1 MRNLDIVNM
10 KNSIKGRKSKI
21 LKLFLCFLLLGVSY
35 SFANNNNYS
44 QLKTLSVNVN
54 NKTLREVFQTIEKT
68 SQFVFF
74 YLDDAINLDRKV
86 SIDSKDKKI
95 DEILTELFEGTSC
108 TYRISDRQVFISGKS
123 AAVSAAQQQN
133 ARKITGRVTDTKG
146 EPSHNV
152 PLFNFCLNSRYPN
165 SAKRSSHSFSRR
177 AVYTSSVPS
186 TLVR

>member
-74 YLDDAINLDRKV
+74 YLDDAINLIV
-86 SIDSKDKKI
+86 
-95 DEILTELFEGTSC
+95 
-108 TYRISDRQVFISGKS
+108 
-123 AAVSAAQQQN
+123 
-133 ARKITGRVTDTKG
+133 
-146 EPSHNV
+146 
-152 PLFNFCLNSRYPN
+152 RYPLI
-165 SAKRSSHSFSRR
+165 AKTRR
-177 AVYTSSVPS
+177 
-186 TLVR
+186 

>member
-95 DEILTELFEGTSC
+95 DEILT
-108 TYRISDRQVFISGKS
+108 
-123 AAVSAAQQQN
+123 
-133 ARKITGRVTDTKG
+133 
-146 EPSHNV
+146 
-152 PLFNFCLNSRYPN
+152 
-165 SAKRSSHSFSRR
+165 
-177 AVYTSSVPS
+177 
-186 TLVR
+186 

>member
-1 MRNLDIVNM
+1 M

-108 TYRISDRQVFISGKS
+108 TYRKATCR
-123 AAVSAAQQQN
+123 
-133 ARKITGRVTDTKG
+133 
-146 EPSHNV
+146 
-152 PLFNFCLNSRYPN
+152 FCRATTECSKNH
-165 SAKRSSHSFSRR
+165 RSCNGHQRR
-177 AVYTSSVPS
+177 ATYWCECYCGWRYQWFNNQYGWVI
-186 TLVR
+186 

>member
-1 MRNLDIVNM
+1 M
-10 KNSIKGRKSKI
+10 
-21 LKLFLCFLLLGVSY
+21 LLTLGVSY

-133 ARKITGRVTDTKG
+133 ARKSQV
-146 EPSHNV
+146 V
-152 PLFNFCLNSRYPN
+152 
-165 SAKRSSHSFSRR
+165 
-177 AVYTSSVPS
+177 
-186 TLVR
+186 

>member
-68 SQFVFF
+68 R
-74 YLDDAINLDRKV
+74 L
-86 SIDSKDKKI
+86 
-95 DEILTELFEGTSC
+95 C
-108 TYRISDRQVFISGKS
+108 TYIPQNNC
-123 AAVSAAQQQN
+123 N
-133 ARKITGRVTDTKG
+133 ARYR
-146 EPSHNV
+146 ESE
-152 PLFNFCLNSRYPN
+152 
-165 SAKRSSHSFSRR
+165 
-177 AVYTSSVPS
+177 
-186 TLVR
+186 

>member
-1 MRNLDIVNM
+1 
-10 KNSIKGRKSKI
+10 
-21 LKLFLCFLLLGVSY
+21 
-35 SFANNNNYS
+35 
-44 QLKTLSVNVN
+44 
-54 NKTLREVFQTIEKT
+54 KT

-133 ARKITGRVTDTKG
+133 ARKITGRVTDT
-146 EPSHNV
+146 
-152 PLFNFCLNSRYPN
+152 
-165 SAKRSSHSFSRR
+165 
-177 AVYTSSVPS
+177 
-186 TLVR
+186 

>member
-108 TYRISDRQVFISGKS
+108 TYRISDRQVFISGKCNGH
-123 AAVSAAQQQN
+123 Q
-133 ARKITGRVTDTKG
+133 
-146 EPSHNV
+146 
-152 PLFNFCLNSRYPN
+152 
-165 SAKRSSHSFSRR
+165 RR
-177 AVYTSSVPS
+177 ATYWCECYCGWRYQWFNNQYGWVI
-186 TLVR
+186 